1 MTAYYNWMHLGP
13 VLIQSAASPRIQQ
26 WQAEIQRKQIEIKDM
41 LSQDANSFIQNFS
54 RFMVKA
60 QQPREDQ
67 NCEMHRYFSKRFA
80 QLDSE
85 YDSEDPA
92 LSLYEDF
99 IDPKAKK
106 F

>member
-1 MTAYYNWMHLGP
+1 
-13 VLIQSAASPRIQQ
+13 
-26 WQAEIQRKQIEIKDM
+26 M

-54 RFMVKA
+54 LYMVKA
-60 QQPREDQ
+60 QFPHGDQ
-67 NCEMHRYFSKRFA
+67 NSEMHRYFSKRFA
-80 QLDSE
+80 QLDSDC
-85 YDSEDPA
+85 DSEDPA